1 MRSKDFRRRLFIGL
15 DVVVSASTCPSQ
27 VGVRGRVVDES
38 KNTITIEKD
47 GAERVIAKAGC
58 EFRFEEDGQPY
69 VVSGN
74 DIRFR
79 PEDRIKKVR

>member
-15 DVVVSASTCPSQ
+15 DVTVSGSTCPSQ
-27 VGVRGRVVDES
+27 VGMRGRVVDETR
-38 KNTITIEKD
+38 NTLTIEQ
-47 GAERVIAKAGC
+47 GGVERVIAKAGC
-58 EFRFEEDGQPY
+58 EFRFEEDGQTH
-69 VVSGN
+69 VVSGD